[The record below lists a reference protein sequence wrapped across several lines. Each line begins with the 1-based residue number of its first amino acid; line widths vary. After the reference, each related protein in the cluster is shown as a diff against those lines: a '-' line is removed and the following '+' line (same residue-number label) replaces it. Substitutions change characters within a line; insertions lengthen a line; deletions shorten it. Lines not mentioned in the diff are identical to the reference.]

1 MMPAK
6 KTPIRQR
13 SALLILDMI
22 NEFDFDDGAR
32 LCRQA
37 TAIAPRIGR
46 LKARIKAG
54 GGSCLYVNDNFTR
67 WQSDFRELVARAEAG
82 PGAAIVRH
90 LRPGE
95 DDSFV
100 LKPRHSA
107 FFQTPL
113 LILLQQLGIQRV
125 MLTGI
130 AADACVLVSAFHA
143 HMHEFETVVVSDCIA
158 AATAVRKRAALTVLR
173 HSGVAVMGS
182 RSHA

>member
-1 MMPAK
+1 MATRK
-6 KTPIRQR
+6 VSSADR
-13 SALLILDMI
+13 SALLILDMV

-37 TAIAPRIGR
+37 TAIAPRIRR
-46 LKARIKAG
+46 LKARVKADG
-54 GGSCLYVNDNFTR
+54 GRCVYVNDNFTH

-82 PGAAIVRH
+82 PGAGIIQH
-90 LRPGE
+90 LRPE
-95 DDSFV
+95 ADDSFV

-113 LILLQQLGIQRV
+113 LILLRQLRIGRV
-125 MLTGI
+125 VLTGI

-143 HMHEFETVVVSDCIA
+143 HMHEFETIVISDCIA
-158 AATAVRKRAALTVLR
+158 AATAARKRAALTVLR
-173 HSGVAVMGS
+173 HSGVTVRGS